1 MNFYSLI
8 ERVKMNDACVS
19 VFNALKLVFGYEK
32 FKNDV
37 QEQAILSIC
46 EGSADVCIS
55 MPPGFGKSLCF
66 QLPIFLSKGKVALIF
81 SPKLSFIKTEI
92 DFLRTKQI
100 NASVLHKRVAFGER
114 NNIINDLTS
123 NSPKIILLYATPD
136 MAVVTYFQKLVST
149 LKERKLLAYIVFN
162 EAHCISEWGYE
173 YTPCYKRI
181 NTFVEIYGYVPR
193 IAVTPIVT
201 HKVIEDICTM
211 LALKTPRVF
220 KIPIQQIN
228 LHYDIWFLDILSHPF
243 DHLKKFIVEV
253 LGFLSSSIHKID
265 EGFAIIYC
273 RKEVTV
279 ELLTSKLNTLGIP
292 ALGCHHKLNNTKRR
306 NIENK
311 WISGEASV
319 IITTYNYGFIHKR
332 SIRCIVYWTVPEN
345 IAKYY
350 RECAQTRADNG
361 RTYCR
366 IYFSMKEHSS
376 VKLGIKNHREIND
389 VEHVQKRLNE
399 YDKIVSY
406 CLSVKCRHIII
417 SRYFGYIMPLCKT
430 NCDVCENEEIVEIR
444 TLKFIAYSENVEGI
458 KYNVCDVNE
467 DLEKE
472 QSELNAEKVTE
483 DTSGKECKKSE
494 ILRKK
499 TAVDE
504 DGDIRWIKQFNDKLL
519 RNKQKKTFIE
529 SSSLVVQSTEN
540 YFQTGT
546 KDMVKCATDNSG
558 EIRKSKLAITHS
570 LLDKYSSNKET
581 ISLKLTKN
589 KILESSTE
597 RIINSKA
604 CSNDDERRS
613 DSKFLSSDG
622 KIKADKKEDRVSRRD
637 SRRAVVIEAKRPDK
651 KLSKRLVTVDTHPEE
666 FKSKRRKLETENKLT
681 IGTGIN
687 GDGGNVPDS
696 YVEHIKDDA
705 NGQASHDRA
714 MIEYLMNKYK
724 LNRNSITLELRKK

>member
-1 MNFYSLI
+1 M
-8 ERVKMNDACVS
+8 ERGKINDACVS
-19 VFNALKLVFGYEK
+19 VLNTLKSVFGYEK

-55 MPPGFGKSLCF
+55 MPPGFGRSLCF
-66 QLPIFLSKGKVALIF
+66 QLPVFLSKGKLALIF

-100 NASVLHKRVAFGER
+100 NANVLHKRVAFGER
-114 NNIINDLTS
+114 NKIINDLTS

-136 MAVVTYFQKLVST
+136 MAVITYFQKLVSI

-162 EAHCISEWGYE
+162 EAHCLSEWGYE

-193 IAVTPIVT
+193 IAVTTIVT

-211 LALKTPRVF
+211 LTLKTPRVF
-220 KIPIQQIN
+220 KIPVQQSN
-228 LHYDIWFLDILSHPF
+228 VHYDIWFLDILSHPF
-243 DHLKKFIVEV
+243 EHLKKFIVEV
-253 LGFLSSSIHKID
+253 IGFLDSSIHKID
-265 EGFAIIYC
+265 KGFAIIYC
-273 RKEVTV
+273 REEVTV

-292 ALGCHHKLNNTKRR
+292 ALACHHKFNNTKRR
-306 NIENK
+306 DIENK
-311 WISGEASV
+311 WISGDACV
-319 IITTYNYGFIHKR
+319 IVTTYNYGFIHKR

-350 RECAQTRADNG
+350 KECAQIRADNG
-361 RTYCR
+361 RAYCR

-376 VKLGIKNHREIND
+376 VKLGIKNHRKIND

-417 SRYFGYIMPLCKT
+417 SRYFGYIMPLCET
-430 NCDVCENEEIVEIR
+430 NCDVCENEEIVKIR
-444 TLKFIAYSENVEGI
+444 TLKFIAYSENVERI
-458 KYNVCDVNE
+458 KYNICDVNE

-483 DTSGKECKKSE
+483 DTSEKECKKSE
-494 ILRKK
+494 ILCKK
-499 TAVDE
+499 TAMDE
-504 DGDIRWIKQFNDKLL
+504 DGNIRWIKQFNDKLL
-519 RNKQKKTFIE
+519 RNKQKRTFIE
-529 SSSLVVQSTEN
+529 SSSLVVQSVEN
-540 YFQTGT
+540 YSQTGT
-546 KDMVKCATDNSG
+546 EDTVKCATDNSG
-558 EIRKSKLAITHS
+558 EIRKSKLAITQS

-581 ISLKLTKN
+581 ISLKLTEN
-589 KILESSTE
+589 KILETSTE

-604 CSNDDERRS
+604 CSNDDEWRS
-613 DSKFLSSDG
+613 NSKFFSNDG
-622 KIKADKKEDRVSRRD
+622 KIKAEKRENHVSRRD
-637 SRRAVVIEAKRPDK
+637 SCRAVVIEAKRPDK
-651 KLSKRLVTVDTHPEE
+651 KLSKRFVTVDTHPEE
-666 FKSKRRKLETENKLT
+666 FKLKRIKLETENKLT
-681 IGTGIN
+681 TQTGIN
-687 GDGGNVPDS
+687 EDAGNVPDS
-696 YVEHIKDDA
+696 YVEDIKDDA
-705 NGQASHDRA
+705 NGQASRDYA

-724 LNRNSITLELRKK
+724 LNRDSITLELRKK